1 MYYTAHYGEV
11 HIIYIPVNLVGNMY
25 ICYVYICWSA
35 INGLMELIKKTA
47 LQHYFVFVSLS
58 TEYEID
64 VWFFFFACNFLYKKY
79 KYMTKKIIRYFIC
92 VYGIINCKV
101 FSSTEHLT

>member
-35 INGLMELIKKTA
+35 INGLMELIKKK
-47 LQHYFVFVSLS
+47 QHCNIILYLFHYQRSMKLMFGVSSLHAIS
-58 TEYEID
+58 YI
-64 VWFFFFACNFLYKKY
+64 KS
-79 KYMTKKIIRYFIC
+79 
-92 VYGIINCKV
+92 INI
-101 FSSTEHLT
+101 